1 MASWDGAQAAE
12 RPGEDGL
19 EVGSARWHA
28 PARWLQPGRVAWAS
42 FLVIW
47 GGLSLVGAPI
57 DLAMIP
63 AAACAVVNLIL
74 LRSDERQ
81 RRLHVPDHVPDHVPA
96 AWSGIGAG
104 SGEEPTARDRRGG
117 PDGGNSTP
125 DSRGREGDSG
135 DGDDR

>member
-28 PARWLQPGRVAWAS
+28 PARWLRPGRVAWAS
-42 FLVIW
+42 FLVIS

-63 AAACAVVNLIL
+63 AAVCAVVNLIL

-81 RRLHVPDHVPDHVPA
+81 RRLHVPDHVPA

-104 SGEEPTARDRRGG
+104 SGEDPTPRDRRGG

-135 DGDDR
+135 DGDDRERR

>member
-28 PARWLQPGRVAWAS
+28 LARWLQPGRVALTA

-47 GGLSLVGAPI
+47 GGLTLVGAPI
-57 DLAMIP
+57 DLAMLP
-63 AAACAVVNLIL
+63 AAACAVVNLIV

-81 RRLHVPDHVPDHVPA
+81 RRLHVPDHVPA
-96 AWSGIGAG
+96 AWSGIGSGAGQDPPARDRPGG
-104 SGEEPTARDRRGG
+104 SGED
-117 PDGGNSTP
+117 NSTP

-135 DGDDR
+135 HGDDR